1 MLLYR
6 FNLEDHRFI
15 ADRGV
20 HECIDEEHAKE
31 IADGIAERLVQAEP
45 DLIFGGHAIV
55 VRDAENRLIYR
66 AEMDVNSIARRRSHW
81 LCRNEL
87 IPEGIG

>member
-31 IADGIAERLVQAEP
+31 
-45 DLIFGGHAIV
+45 
-55 VRDAENRLIYR
+55 

>member
-31 IADGIAERLVQAEP
+31 
-45 DLIFGGHAIV
+45 
-55 VRDAENRLIYR
+55 
-66 AEMDVNSIARRRSHW
+66 AEMDVNSIARRRSH
-81 LCRNEL
+81 
-87 IPEGIG
+87 